1 MEKEWMEKIGV
12 YQHGEIAP
20 KNIVFYPEIRKLCA
34 DNVCRVYGKTW
45 ACPPAVGT
53 LDVCREKCCSFQNAT
68 VFSGKY
74 SLEDPFDYEGM
85 IAGQQAFKS
94 LCDQVH
100 AAAGQRYSH
109 FLLLANGGCTKC
121 KTCTYPTA
129 PCRMPE
135 TLYPAVE
142 GFGINV
148 SEIASQAG
156 IDYRGEKNT
165 LFYFGLLL
173 YDPA

>member
-20 KNIVFYPEIRKLCA
+20 KDIVFYPEIRKLCA

-109 FLLLANGGCTKC
+109 FLLLANGSCTKC
-121 KTCTYPTA
+121 KTCTYPTT

-142 GFGINV
+142 GLASMSVRSHHKPV
-148 SEIASQAG
+148 SITVV
-156 IDYRGEKNT
+156 KKT
-165 LFYFGLLL
+165 PFLFWT
-173 YDPA
+173 AII